1 MNTQLKTQ
9 ITKLRVMAQLVI
21 AECDKTESLMDAP
34 VSNRVINKAKGIA
47 LARAEFYS
55 RRGKKGRSKQS

>member
-1 MNTQLKTQ
+1 MNAQLKTQ

-21 AECDKTESLMDAP
+21 AECDKTESLMEAP
-34 VSNRVINKAKGIA
+34 VSKRATNKAKEIA

-55 RRGKKGRSKQS
+55 RRGKKRVKQS